1 MSTSSPP
8 GLIFLYFKIYFILD
22 NIFSATR
29 IAKKLAVFIKILNK
43 EDVSKLRSQ
52 EMIIEVKRP
61 TTDVI
66 SRISYFY

>member
-8 GLIFLYFKIYFILD
+8 GWIFLQWKIYFILD

-52 EMIIEVKRP
+52 KMIIEVKSP

-66 SRISYFY
+66 NRISNVY

>member
-1 MSTSSPP
+1 MSTSSRP
-8 GLIFLYFKIYFILD
+8 GGIFLDLVKYFILD

-52 EMIIEVKRP
+52 EMIIEVRNQA
-61 TTDVI
+61 DVI
-66 SRISYFY
+66 TRISHVY

>member
-1 MSTSSPP
+1 MLTSSPP
-8 GLIFLYFKIYFILD
+8 GWIFLDLKKYFIPD

-52 EMIIEVKRP
+52 EMIIEVRKP
-61 TTDVI
+61 TN
-66 SRISYFY
+66 